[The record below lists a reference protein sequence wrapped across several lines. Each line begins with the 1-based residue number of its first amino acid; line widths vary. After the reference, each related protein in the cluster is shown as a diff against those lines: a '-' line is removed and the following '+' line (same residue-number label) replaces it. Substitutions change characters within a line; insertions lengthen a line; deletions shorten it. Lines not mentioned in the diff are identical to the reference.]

1 MPYHGFTST
10 LAITDTY
17 RALDLTGPASRLPRR
32 PVMQGDLTLEYGRPQ
47 GLLDAFGF
55 LAHAVGPHDTP
66 DTEFTTVDAYVRL
79 RAARHAIVSLRV
91 FNLGNERYADVSG
104 YPMPGRT
111 FALEL
116 STR

>member
-1 MPYHGFTST
+1 
-10 LAITDTY
+10 
-17 RALDLTGPASRLPRR
+17 
-32 PVMQGDLTLEYGRPQ
+32 MQGDLTLEYGHPQ

-55 LAHAVGPHDTP
+55 LAHVVGPHDTP
-66 DTEFTTVDAYVRL
+66 DTEFTRLDAYLRL
-79 RAARHAIVSLRV
+79 RAAPRAIVSLHV

-104 YPMPGRT
+104 YPLPGRT